1 MTTALWIIAICE
13 MVRMIQSGIQLYTI
27 LTERDKREIC
37 YDEILKSVS
46 LPDEEI
52 AERLMRKW
60 EEDEDGN
67 FFDYCPDCG
76 AKMERSGV
84 SDEF

>member
-13 MVRMIQSGIQLYTI
+13 MVRMIQNGIQLYTI

-60 EEDEDGN
+60 EDDE
-67 FFDYCPDCG
+67 
-76 AKMERSGV
+76 
-84 SDEF
+84 

>member
-13 MVRMIQSGIQLYTI
+13 MVRMIQNGIQLYTI

-52 AERLMRKW
+52 AKKLMRKW
-60 EEDEDGN
+60 EEE
-67 FFDYCPDCG
+67 
-76 AKMERSGV
+76 E
-84 SDEF
+84 

>member
-13 MVRMIQSGIQLYTI
+13 MVRMIQNGIQLYTI
-27 LTERDKREIC
+27 LTESDKREIC

-52 AERLMRKW
+52 AKRLLRKL
-60 EEDEDGN
+60 EEDEWTI
-67 FFDYCPDCG
+67 
-76 AKMERSGV
+76 
-84 SDEF
+84 

>member
-13 MVRMIQSGIQLYTI
+13 MVRMIQNAIQLYTI

-60 EEDEDGN
+60 EEDE
-67 FFDYCPDCG
+67 
-76 AKMERSGV
+76 
-84 SDEF
+84 

>member
-13 MVRMIQSGIQLYTI
+13 MVRMIQNGIQLYTI

-46 LPDEEI
+46 MPDEEI
-52 AERLMRKW
+52 AKKLMRKW
-60 EEDEDGN
+60 EEE
-67 FFDYCPDCG
+67 
-76 AKMERSGV
+76 E
-84 SDEF
+84 

>member
-13 MVRMIQSGIQLYTI
+13 MVRMIQNGIQLYTI
-27 LTERDKREIC
+27 LTESDKREIC

-60 EEDEDGN
+60 EEDE
-67 FFDYCPDCG
+67 
-76 AKMERSGV
+76 
-84 SDEF
+84 

>member
-13 MVRMIQSGIQLYTI
+13 MVRMIQNAIQIYT
-27 LTERDKREIC
+27 LLVDREARKDC

-60 EEDEDGN
+60 EEDE
-67 FFDYCPDCG
+67 
-76 AKMERSGV
+76 
-84 SDEF
+84 

>member
-1 MTTALWIIAICE
+1 MTIALWIIAICE
-13 MVRMIQSGIQLYTI
+13 MVRMIQNGIQLYTI

-52 AERLMRKW
+52 ADRLMRKW
-60 EEDEDGN
+60 EEDE
-67 FFDYCPDCG
+67 
-76 AKMERSGV
+76 
-84 SDEF
+84 

>member
-1 MTTALWIIAICE
+1 MSGLGEKEEGMTTALWIIAICE
-13 MVRMIQSGIQLYTI
+13 MVRMIQNGIQLYTI

-60 EEDEDGN
+60 EEDE
-67 FFDYCPDCG
+67 
-76 AKMERSGV
+76 
-84 SDEF
+84 